1 MKYILIVEDDKGLRE
16 GIELA
21 LRREDLSFTLCGN
34 LAEAEEARRNQEY
47 QLLLLDINLP
57 DGNGYDYLKKIK
69 KEAGLP
75 VIIITANDLEMD
87 EVRGLEL
94 GADDFITKPFSL
106 MVLRARIDK
115 VLKRTGEEK
124 KNREYEFGD
133 LRFSFEEMR
142 FYKGDRELI
151 FSRTEQRLLQ
161 LLVEN
166 QGIILTR
173 DCLIDRLWSDGA
185 EYVDENA
192 LSVAVNRL
200 RGKLEE
206 DGSGHLQTIYGK
218 GYLWRLI
225 KEEKQ

>member
-1 MKYILIVEDDKGLRE
+1 MTFFLHAY
-16 GIELA
+16 
-21 LRREDLSFTLCGN
+21 N
-34 LAEAEEARRNQEY
+34 
-47 QLLLLDINLP
+47 
-57 DGNGYDYLKKIK
+57 
-69 KEAGLP
+69 
-75 VIIITANDLEMD
+75 
-87 EVRGLEL
+87 
-94 GADDFITKPFSL
+94 
-106 MVLRARIDK
+106 K

-206 DGSGHLQTIYGK
+206 NGSGHLQTIYGK

>member
-47 QLLLLDINLP
+47 HLLLLDINLP

-206 DGSGHLQTIYGK
+206 NGSGHLQTIYGK

>member
-1 MKYILIVEDDKGLRE
+1 MKYILIVEDDRGLRE

-47 QLLLLDINLP
+47 HLLLLDINLP

-206 DGSGHLQTIYGK
+206 NGSGHLQTIYGK

>member
-1 MKYILIVEDDKGLRE
+1 MKHILIVEDDRGLRE

-47 QLLLLDINLP
+47 HLLLLDINLP
-57 DGNGYDYLKKIK
+57 DGNGYDYLKKIR
-69 KEAGLP
+69 KETNLP

-94 GADDFITKPFSL
+94 GAEDFITKPFSL

-115 VLKRTGEEK
+115 VLERTVQEK
-124 KNREYEFGD
+124 KSREYEFGD
-133 LRFSFEEMR
+133 LRLSFEEMR
-142 FYKGDRELI
+142 FFKGDRELI

-218 GYLWRLI
+218 GYLWR
-225 KEEKQ
+225 

>member
-21 LRREDLSFTLCGN
+21 LRRGDLSFTLCGN

-47 QLLLLDINLP
+47 HLLLLDINLP

-133 LRFSFEEMR
+133 LRLSFEEMR

-218 GYLWRLI
+218 GYLWR
-225 KEEKQ
+225 